1 METKDSHLCLLR
13 VLLLQR
19 KDHLTRSVQCERKD
33 RWGRFVTSTIFLAQ
47 KGGKE
52 MGLVEEWGLNFLY
65 VSCLSSFPYSLWPF
79 PFHWCLCPLQ
89 GLILLQG
96 NQVNE
101 LPPNP
106 DEPGKHLF
114 EIAPGRPAFPCTFNI
129 ISSHS
134 HRLSLIIIELY
145 WSLNFLAFWYT
156 RQII

>member
-1 METKDSHLCLLR
+1 METKENHLCLLR
-13 VLLLQR
+13 VLLFQR

-33 RWGRFVTSTIFLAQ
+33 RWGRCMTTSIFSCSE
-47 KGGKE
+47 GWKE
-52 MGLVEEWGLNFLY
+52 DGLSGRVGLKFAMSVMFIFFSLP
-65 VSCLSSFPYSLWPF
+65 SSWLF

-129 ISSHS
+129 TSSHS
-134 HRLSLIIIELY
+134 YWFSLTIIELY
-145 WSLNFLAFWYT
+145 WSLHF
-156 RQII
+156 

>member
-1 METKDSHLCLLR
+1 MRQVHDQFSL
-13 VLLLQR
+13 
-19 KDHLTRSVQCERKD
+19 
-33 RWGRFVTSTIFLAQ
+33 FFL
-47 KGGKE
+47 
-52 MGLVEEWGLNFLY
+52 EEWRGDGLSGRVGLEFA
-65 VSCLSSFPYSLWPF
+65 VSVTLFSFSSPSLWPF

-129 ISSHS
+129 ISSYS
-134 HRLSLIIIELY
+134 HWLSLMIIELY
-145 WSLNFLAFWYT
+145 
-156 RQII
+156 